1 MYDKFTLNNGIRVVG
16 EKLSHIHSCTI
27 GFWVGVGSSHELP
40 EENGLSHFI
49 EHMVFK
55 GTSTR
60 TARQIAEEMDE
71 IGAHLNAF
79 TSKDCTCFYARV
91 LKEDLPIAIDILSD
105 LVYNPMFD
113 KDEINKERGV
123 VLEEIAMVEDTPD
136 DLAADLLS
144 LAQYDGS
151 LNKPILGTHELISN
165 YTHDD
170 VHSYWKRHYTP
181 DKIVIS
187 IAGNYD
193 WDMLVNELSNKAI
206 NFKNEQTVYDSY
218 PNKLI
223 SDKKYIKKEIEQT
236 HIYMGF
242 PGFEIGSLKSYTL
255 SILSGLFGGGMSSRL
270 FQRIRE
276 DLGLAYSVYTYT
288 SSYSNIGTFKIYAG
302 TNPKAAKQVIDE
314 IRSETEKILKYG
326 ISQKEFLSAKTQMR
340 ADFVFGLESAS
351 SRMNRL
357 GRSELILNKI
367 EDQEK
372 ILSNIAAINES
383 NLMEVAK
390 YVLEASPAMAIVGP
404 NADEIALSLV

>member
-1 MYDKFTLNNGIRVVG
+1 MYDKITLKNGIRVVG
-16 EKLSHIHSCTI
+16 EKLPHLHSCTI

-40 EENGLSHFI
+40 SENGLSHLI

-55 GTSTR
+55 GTITR
-60 TARQIAEEMDE
+60 SARQIAEEMDE

-79 TSKDCTCFYARV
+79 TGKDCTCFYARV
-91 LKEDLPIAIDILSD
+91 LKEDISTAIDILSD
-105 LVYNPMFD
+105 LVYNPKFD
-113 KDEINKERGV
+113 KDELDKERGV

-151 LNKPILGTHELISN
+151 LNKPILGSHELISK
-165 YTHDD
+165 YTQDD
-170 VHSYWKRHYTP
+170 VQNYWKTHYTP

-187 IAGNYD
+187 ITGNYD
-193 WDMLVNELSNKAI
+193 WDMVLNELGEKAI
-206 NFKNEQTVYDSY
+206 NFNNSSSVNSDF

-223 SDKKYIKKEIEQT
+223 NEKRFLKKEIEQA
-236 HIYMGF
+236 HIYLGF

-276 DLGLAYSVYTYT
+276 ELGLAYSVYTYT
-288 SSYSNIGTFKIYAG
+288 SSYLNIGTFKIYAG
-302 TNPKAAKQVIDE
+302 TSPKSANRVIDE
-314 IRSETEKILKYG
+314 IKNETSKILKNG
-326 ISQKEFLSAKTQMR
+326 INNKEFLSAKTQLR
-340 ADFVFGLESAS
+340 TDFVFGLESAS

-367 EDQEK
+367 EDQETIMK
-372 ILSNIAAINES
+372 NIATIS
-383 NLMEVAK
+383 KDDLMEVVK
-390 YVLEASPAMAIVGP
+390 YVFDSSPAIAVVGP
-404 NADEIALSLV
+404 NTDEIASSLI